1 MIVKAIYLRNFLRF
15 MELSLAQIPA
25 DGVIG
30 IVGENESGKSTILE
44 GICFSLYGRTVKVSE
59 NEVVRLIHWKASDL
73 ETRLDFLVG
82 DHGYRVVRHYDRHGG
97 RRALLYSIDHES
109 EVLVCEGLDE
119 VDAKIEA
126 LVRISFPVFANSFYL
141 GQKELSHL
149 FENRASSI
157 EVMEE
162 MTGLARLKKVHAA
175 TASRLPELQERI
187 SSLQSEIAVA
197 SVQAQHQEELLSE
210 KASIQS
216 DRQRQEER
224 LKSILDRERLEATN
238 LKLVESLKGSVLR
251 LSQTYRKM
259 LNEFFGVEI
268 LRRLGNASGVFL
280 WLLEQA
286 AQRVKVLKGEA
297 EQLVRTIETQEQ
309 SLNSSQ
315 GLQERLNAVSLLVEE
330 RIMQIQRNLRSH
342 FGSQNVRSYLLPDT
356 LKDKQILLQSHAEL
370 LSEQARKEARAYN
383 FSLILLLVYGIGLMA
398 LFLEYGSTGI
408 MNLAPSHKFGLGLFL
423 GCGGLLLVCLLVY
436 KNISLK
442 ESRDALGRMDLNRL
456 SVEKELQ
463 AELDEMAILE
473 GFSSDQI
480 HKIEDLIQF
489 RSRVSYEKLRQ
500 VIGDLIR
507 DQESHPESFKI
518 AARELRQEKESIL
531 QKEAQLRTLHLEIQS
546 MESLILEYQSLKSEV
561 ESWSFVSRQTQE
573 LSLVGATQ
581 VLQAARDIFRLRELL
596 RGDFS
601 HRTESLEILI
611 KQYNSE
617 LDSVLQAFK
626 DHSDLLPSIWD
637 EKRLRFTES
646 LDRFT
651 DLDLMG
657 LIAKQREMQALED
670 HFVNLLHS
678 WMDKLLKVQE
688 SHLREEMGKQSS
700 EQRLKFMDEALEKLR
715 KVEKRKTEALQRL
728 SGLEE
733 ELLKAQVALEENGVL
748 LKLLQGTIDSLRAR
762 LSPNLSRF
770 IGSILPRITN
780 GRYDRVKVS
789 LDLEITVFSPEKEGF
804 VDFMA
809 LSGGTA
815 DQLLICLRLAFAA
828 SLLQTRFDSETRQ
841 FLFLDEPLSAFDA
854 KRASQFLDLIREFHN
869 GFKQTFLVTH
879 NQQLLSQ
886 FRTII
891 RTGADKAVLE
901 VNS

>member
-1 MIVKAIYLRNFLRF
+1 MIVRAIYLRNFLRF
-15 MELSLAQIPA
+15 VELSLSQIPA

-44 GICFSLYGRTVKVSE
+44 GICFSLYGRTVKVTE
-59 NEVVRLIHWKASDL
+59 NEVVRLIHWRSSEL

-82 DHGYRVVRHYDRHGG
+82 TDCYRVVRHYDRHGG
-97 RRALLYSIDHES
+97 RRALLYSLNNES

-119 VDAKIEA
+119 VDAKIES
-126 LVRISFPVFANSFYL
+126 LVRISFPVFCNSFYL

-162 MTGLARLKKVHAA
+162 MTGLARLKKAHAA
-175 TASRLPELQERI
+175 TAEKIPQLQDRI
-187 SSLQSEIAVA
+187 TDLHSQIAVA
-197 SVQAQHQEELLSE
+197 RVQAQHQEELLSE
-210 KASIQS
+210 KATIQS

-224 LKSILDRERLEATN
+224 LKSISEKERQEATN

-259 LNEFFGVEI
+259 IHEFFGVEI

-280 WLLEQA
+280 WLLDA
-286 AQRVKVLKGEA
+286 AQSRVKALKAEA
-297 EQLVRTIETQEQ
+297 DELSRAIEIQEQ
-309 SLNSSQ
+309 SLSSSS
-315 GLQERLNAVSLLVEE
+315 GLQERLKSVALLVEE
-330 RIMQIQRNLRSH
+330 RVLQIQRNLRSH
-342 FGSQNVRSYLLPDT
+342 FGSQNMRSYLLPDT

-370 LSEQARKEARAYN
+370 LGEQAQKEARAYN
-383 FSLILLLVYGIGLMA
+383 FSLILLLVYGIGLLA
-398 LFLEYGSTGI
+398 LFLEYGTTGVVS
-408 MNLAPSHKFGLGLFL
+408 LAPSHKFGLGLFL

-436 KNISLK
+436 KNVSLK
-442 ESRDALGRMDLNRL
+442 ESKDALSRLELNRL
-456 SVEKELQ
+456 NVEKELQ
-463 AELDEMAILE
+463 AELEEMSVLQS
-473 GFSSDQI
+473 FSPEQI
-480 HKIEDLIQF
+480 YKLEDLTQF
-489 RSRVSYEKLRQ
+489 RAQVSYEKLRS

-518 AARELRQEKESIL
+518 AARELKQEKEAIA
-531 QKEAQLRTLHLEIQS
+531 QKEAQLRNLHLEIQS
-546 MESLILEYQSLKSEV
+546 MESLLLEYQSLRAEV
-561 ESWSFVSRQTQE
+561 ESWSFIKKHVAES
-573 LSLVGATQ
+573 SLVGATQ

-601 HRTESLEILI
+601 HRTESLSILS
-611 KQYNSE
+611 KQYNDE
-617 LDSVLQAFK
+617 LDAVVRTFK
-626 DHSDLLPSIWD
+626 EHSELLPSIWD
-637 EKRLRFTES
+637 EKRLRFNES
-646 LDRFT
+646 PERYC

-678 WMDKLLKVQE
+678 WMDKVHKVQE
-688 SHLREEMGKQSS
+688 SYLREEMGKQSS
-700 EQRLKFMDEALEKLR
+700 EQRLKFMDEALEKMR
-715 KVEKRKTEALQRL
+715 KVEKRRAESLQKL
-728 SGLEE
+728 SLLEN
-733 ELLKAQVALEENGVL
+733 ELEVAHMALEENGVL

-841 FLFLDEPLSAFDA
+841 FLFLDEPLAAFDA
-854 KRASQFLDLIREFHN
+854 KRASQFLDLIREFHS

-886 FRTII
+886 FKTII
-891 RTGADKAVLE
+891 RTGGDKAVIE